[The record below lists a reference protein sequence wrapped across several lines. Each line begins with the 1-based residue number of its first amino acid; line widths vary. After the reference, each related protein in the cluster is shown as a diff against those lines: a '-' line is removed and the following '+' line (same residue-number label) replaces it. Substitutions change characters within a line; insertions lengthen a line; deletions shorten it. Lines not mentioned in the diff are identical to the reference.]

1 MAEAG
6 EASVGPSAAVA
17 RGAAPP
23 DPAVVAWS
31 ICCWASCRT
40 ASSRW
45 RCRWPRARAL
55 EVGVLYGAYVLA
67 GLAAPLLASWA
78 DRTGRHRGLLLAG
91 LTVATAALLAL
102 PWSGALAWRVLAA
115 AWAGLGVIA
124 ANVVGTMMVAGSTP
138 RPLWDV
144 RLGQLQACVS
154 AGQVAGLLAGGMLM
168 PAHPTAAF
176 LLAGGTVALAI
187 PIAWRFAPVPDVVPR
202 HHVPSRPVVG
212 GELRVVSPNRSFHHL
227 GLLHLPTGVGA
238 ILKGPLGRFVLVW
251 LLSYTMTNAIA
262 VMFAPAVVHG
272 FGVPSTLPA
281 AAYAVGITLS
291 LFLYKPVATYEL
303 GHGAWAVLR
312 GGLVARGVII
322 IALLGLFW
330 RGGAGTLW
338 PVLVVFSLTQVVWPL
353 LADIEQH
360 PGRHPLARQPRRRL
374 GLLNAATSLAA
385 ALGSVIG
392 GLLVQ
397 IAGYAA
403 LCLAGLLAVWLAVLL
418 TAGAGAPVSPAR
430 DRS

>member
-6 EASVGPSAAVA
+6 EASVGPSVAVA
-17 RGAAPP
+17 RGAAPRIP
-23 DPAVVAWS
+23 PWYLVYLLLGFVQNGVVTMALPL
-31 ICCWASCRT
+31 A
-40 ASSRW
+40 
-45 RCRWPRARAL
+45 ARPGV

-91 LTVATAALLAL
+91 LTVAATALLAL
-102 PWSGALAWRVLAA
+102 SWSGALAWRVLAA

-138 RPLWDV
+138 RPLWDA

-212 GELRVVSPNRSFHHL
+212 GELRVASPNRSFHHL

-312 GGLVARGVII
+312 GGLVARGVIV

-338 PVLVVFSLTQVVWPL
+338 PVLVAFSLTQVVWPL
-353 LADIEQH
+353 LATSSNTLAVTLS
-360 PGRHPLARQPRRRL
+360 PGSRAGGV

-397 IAGYAA
+397 LAGYAA
-403 LCLAGLLAVWLAVLL
+403 LCLAGVLALWLAVLL
-418 TAGAGAPVSPAR
+418 TAGAGAPASPAA
-430 DRS
+430 DRP